1 MALNLKLGI
10 TLKALPRPARIA
22 VAVAPAVLVVAL
34 FGFLSVKPKFERIGI
49 LKQEIQKQEEEL
61 AKSKAMA
68 ARLEEL
74 KAENEK
80 LKVKLKELEERL
92 PEEGEISSLLK
103 QVSDLSIDAGLR
115 VLTWKPSPKRN
126 HPSKIVY
133 EVPVAVT
140 ISGSYHRL
148 GKFFASLTTL
158 DRIVNINDIAL
169 RSPKE
174 LAGEVVLAV
183 SFNAVT
189 FIAVSEGAILK

>member
-10 TLKALPRPARIA
+10 TLKSLPRPARIA
-22 VAVAPAVLVVAL
+22 VAVVPALLVIGL
-34 FGFLSVKPKFERIGI
+34 FGFFSVKPKFERIGV

-80 LKVKLKELEERL
+80 LKMKLKELEERL

-103 QVSDLSIDAGLR
+103 QVSDLSMDAGLR

-126 HPSKIVY
+126 HPSQIVY

-140 ISGSYHRL
+140 LSGSYHRL

-169 RSPKE
+169 RPPQQ
-174 LAGEVVLAV
+174 AGEEVVLSV

-189 FIAVSEGAILK
+189 FVAVSEGAILQ